1 MSNMKVDNA
10 VILEINGLIDG
21 MHAAELHEDWDDRK
35 DDPMPCKFN
44 DTKLKL
50 KKDVLV
56 ILGPHGVGKDLTA
69 SIISSL
75 TGMHHVSLSHVM
87 MPVLTEL
94 FTKAGLFH
102 DSKLTP
108 EYFYT
113 IRHQYS
119 GYIKHTLN
127 YIRLVSKYAVLNAA
141 YSADIITGIREKSDL
156 KLLIE
161 HGAKFIWVASL
172 HPIAHDPTLD
182 FSFDDLKAMISFD
195 TIINDTTVLCNSSKW
210 KLVHSIASCPTVQEL
225 TINKE

>member
-1 MSNMKVDNA
+1 MSNMKVDDA
-10 VILEINGLIDG
+10 VILKINGLIDEWQ
-21 MHAAELHEDWDDRK
+21 ATKVYDDWDDRE
-35 DDPMPCKFN
+35 DDPNLFKFN
-44 DTKLKL
+44 DTELRL

-56 ILGPHGVGKDLTA
+56 ILGPHKVGKDLTA

-75 TGMHHVSLSHVM
+75 TGMYHVSLSHVM

-102 DSKLTP
+102 GSKLTP

-127 YIRLVSKYAVLNAA
+127 YIRSVSKYAVLNAA
-141 YSADIITGIREKSDL
+141 YPAEIITGVREKSDL

-161 HGAKFIWVASL
+161 HGAKFIWVEPMF
-172 HPIAHDPTLD
+172 PIAHDPTLD
-182 FSFDDLKAMISFD
+182 FSFDDLKTMVSFD
-195 TIINDTTVLCNSSKW
+195 TVVNDRTVPGNSSKW
-210 KLVHSIASCPTVQEL
+210 KLVKAIASCPTVQEL